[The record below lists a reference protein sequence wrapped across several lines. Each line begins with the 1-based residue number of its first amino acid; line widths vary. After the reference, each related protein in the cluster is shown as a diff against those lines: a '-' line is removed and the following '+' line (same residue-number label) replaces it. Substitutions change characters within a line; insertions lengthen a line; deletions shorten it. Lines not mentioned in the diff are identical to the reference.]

1 MSKKIIVF
9 VLTIVLTVAGSFYLK
24 SRTVSTTFEE
34 QYQNIKKV
42 SFTMTFFNF
51 GPFRANEFDI
61 YQDIENIE
69 ELEQKSQVIARV
81 HLVKRQQKYGTF
93 YSTVKVLESFKGDL
107 KSKEIVIYEPIEIQM
122 EDLMISG
129 AQKPMDDKQDYI
141 VFLQTAIPEDNQHF
155 NLINSCLGVI
165 PAKSELHVK
174 KVEDYKDYQDLDM
187 IKLNDLDKYDFFD
200 ITFDLSSHSDIEEV
214 PINHQVYDQT
224 KQLLFDHYSQ
234 ILEKYAHMKGKVV
247 FES

>member
-1 MSKKIIVF
+1 M
-9 VLTIVLTVAGSFYLK
+9 K
-24 SRTVSTTFEE
+24 SRTVSTTFEQ

-42 SFTMTFFNF
+42 SFYTSFFNF

-61 YQDIENIE
+61 YQDIENID
-69 ELEQKSQVIARV
+69 ELEQKSQIIARV

-93 YSTVKVLESFKGDL
+93 YSTVKVLESFKGNIE
-107 KSKEIVIYEPIEIQM
+107 SKEIVVYEPIEIQM
-122 EDLMISG
+122 EDLIISG
-129 AQKPMDDKQDYI
+129 AQNPMDDKQDYI

-165 PAKSELHVK
+165 PAKSELRVK
-174 KVEDYKDYQDLDM
+174 KVEDYKDYPDLDI
-187 IKLNDLDKYDFFD
+187 IKLSDLDKYDFFD
-200 ITFDLSSHSDIEEV
+200 ITFDLSNYLDEEQ
-214 PINHQVYDQT
+214 ILIDHQVYDQT
-224 KQLLFDHYSQ
+224 KQLLFDYYSQ